1 MRRNGWAPSVAAP
14 PSPRHR
20 SREGTP
26 RAESRRTGSIF
37 RQRRRSGSCSYA
49 GVAVNTLTPTTR
61 ALAWCLHL
69 LVAGLLALA
78 AGRAVAGHRPGAVA
92 VVAVALLLAARRTRR
107 GPLLPAVGRSR
118 RAAAGWLAALGV
130 IWLGLL
136 ALSSD
141 GVWVAF
147 PLYFL
152 QLHLLPRRGGLVAV
166 AATTA
171 AAIGA
176 FAAHQGA
183 FTVATALGPALGA
196 AVAVVVVRGY
206 QALYR
211 ESEQRRRLIE
221 ELTATRADLAA
232 AQHAAGVLEER
243 ERLAREIHDTLAQ
256 GLSSIQLLL
265 RAARAGPARPSA
277 GRRRVRR
284 PGPEGR
290 RGQSRRSPPVRR
302 RARSARA
309 GGRHAGRR
317 AGAAVRDRLGAPS
330 AVRRLPSHRPPG
342 SPARSAR
349 GRPAARRPVRA
360 VEHGVPRRCH
370 PRGGHAQLPRG
381 AGGRGR
387 RGRRGGLRSGR
398 AARPRP
404 GYRRLRPAGH
414 AGPAGRA
421 GRQPHRRVGTGQRHR
436 ALAAQLPVPAAH
448 RSDTEGRR

>member
-1 MRRNGWAPSVAAP
+1 M
-14 PSPRHR
+14 
-20 SREGTP
+20 
-26 RAESRRTGSIF
+26 
-37 RQRRRSGSCSYA
+37 
-49 GVAVNTLTPTTR
+49 NTLTPTTR

-92 VVAVALLLAARRTRR
+92 VVAVALLLAAAYAA

-265 RAARAGPARPSA
+265 RAAERALPGRPRAAGAYVDQARKAAVDNLAEARRFVAALAPPALEGGTLAGALERLCATVSARHPLSVGFHLTGRPVLLPAPHEAALLRVVQSALSNTASHAGATRAEVTLSYLGEQVAVDVVDDGAGFDPGGLPARD
-277 GRRRVRR
+277 
-284 PGPEGR
+284 PGTGGFGLPAM
-290 RGQSRRSPPVRR
+290 
-302 RARSARA
+302 RARLAGLGGSLIVESA
-309 GGRHAGRR
+309 
-317 AGAAVRDRLGAPS
+317 
-330 AVRRLPSHRPPG
+330 PG
-342 SPARSAR
+342 S
-349 GRPAARRPVRA
+349 
-360 VEHGVPRRCH
+360 
-370 PRGGHAQLPRG
+370 
-381 AGGRGR
+381 
-387 RGRRGGLRSGR
+387 
-398 AARPRP
+398 
-404 GYRRLRPAGH
+404 
-414 AGPAGRA
+414 
-421 GRQPHRRVGTGQRHR
+421 GT

-448 RSDTEGRR
+448 RSDTEVRR